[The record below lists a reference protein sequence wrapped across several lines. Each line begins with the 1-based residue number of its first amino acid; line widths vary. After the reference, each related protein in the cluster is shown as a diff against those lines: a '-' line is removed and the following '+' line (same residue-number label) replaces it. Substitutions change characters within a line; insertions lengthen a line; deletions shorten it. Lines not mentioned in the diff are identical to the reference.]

1 MENQRNNYF
10 YTEIRAENQGD
21 NFYRNPIPGL
31 WDEPERVIE
40 PIENCTVGDEDITV
54 NNCTFDKK
62 QYRQI
67 IIKKNGL
74 RVVLISDTEAMI
86 HQEHFEYESESEDED
101 DEKMNASND
110 DEEDDDDDE
119 SFEDDGIRKAAAA
132 IIVGAG
138 SYHDPECAQGMAHFL
153 EVSLQNSCRIRA

>member
-1 MENQRNNYF
+1 MAPSTENM
-10 YTEIRAENQGD
+10 
-21 NFYRNPIPGL
+21 
-31 WDEPERVIE
+31 DE
-40 PIENCTVGDEDITV
+40 V
-54 NNCTFDKK
+54 NIKDLVLEGPDLNASRTPLDKK

-101 DEKMNASND
+101 DEKTSDSND
-110 DEEDDDDDE
+110 NQDDDDDDDDE

-153 EVSLQNSCRIRA
+153 EVSL

>member
-1 MENQRNNYF
+1 MAPSTENM
-10 YTEIRAENQGD
+10 
-21 NFYRNPIPGL
+21 
-31 WDEPERVIE
+31 DE
-40 PIENCTVGDEDITV
+40 V
-54 NNCTFDKK
+54 NIKDLVLEGPDLNISRTPLDKK

-153 EVSLQNSCRIRA
+153 EVSL